1 MTPQDSAS
9 ELEHAGVKGMKWGHR
24 KPKIYGPSTTPTI
37 NYNNMAQR
45 RSGIKSRQQKSAER
59 VDLAIKL
66 YGKAYRLNEIKNSR
80 KVAVGKKVVKGLNTA
95 SNLTYI
101 I

>member
-1 MTPQDSAS
+1 MILPETEED
-9 ELEHAGVKGMKWGHR
+9 LLHAGVKGMKWGRR
-24 KPKIYGPSTTPTI
+24 KPKIYGPSATPAM
-37 NYNNMAQR
+37 NYNNMAKR
-45 RSGIKSRQQKSAER
+45 RADIKGRQQKSAER
-59 VDLAIKL
+59 IDTAIKV

-80 KVAVGKKVVKGLNTA
+80 KVAIGKKVVKGLNTA